1 RRLAVLVGLALFLA
15 SLSIQAGPREQAK
28 QMHDRL
34 TGVPPS
40 EEVLN
45 QMAEEIRLGNA
56 LAAADIAMENPAFY
70 TATLKRMAAPWT
82 NRDQNPFVALNDY
95 IATFIGLVRD
105 EADFRRILYDDVL
118 YIGNPALTDND
129 YSPSNNLHYQEIE
142 QRGLDLSD
150 PNVLVPASQSDLNGG
165 IPAAGVMTSR
175 AAAEAFFI
183 DGTNRAMLRFTL
195 MAHLCR
201 DLEQLE
207 DTSGVPDRIRQDVSR
222 SPGGDSRLFMNGCA
236 GCHIGMDPLAQAFAY
251 YDFDE
256 TV

>member
-1 RRLAVLVGLALFLA
+1 LTPSSWRRLALILKPLFFLKPMLLGLALSLA

-165 IPAAGVMTSR
+165 IPAAGVKPMVVSMLLPSRTAARLTPFPRCARMIRPR
-175 AAAEAFFI
+175 AASGPAM
-183 DGTNRAMLRFTL
+183 RASSAMPNSYER
-195 MAHLCR
+195 
-201 DLEQLE
+201 
-207 DTSGVPDRIRQDVSR
+207 PWN
-222 SPGGDSRLFMNGCA
+222 P
-236 GCHIGMDPLAQAFAY
+236 
-251 YDFDE
+251 
-256 TV
+256 